1 MGLKD
6 MLSRLRMRPDDE
18 TAPMRRF
25 QVSFDDDGANFVTTP
40 EDLGLLRQGDGQRS
54 TQEQFL
60 VLEMMEE
67 AGAALPLPNG
77 YAVRSRDVAAMGP
90 EEAAILGLPPLLP
103 GRLEPKVRH
112 NTTSRHFDVSL
123 RVVLEDGDEPCRRTG
138 PVVTIGSETRYRLSP
153 RALRVIRAVE
163 RHAALEVGRRTEADN
178 VRLIAEIQAAQRDA
192 APLDGVSF
200 SLGHIDEFST
210 VSPAS
215 VSLLVEEQPDGS
227 LAISPDLGA
236 EVDPSAVSSRRHH
249 VEDEGPSV
257 LRVGNQLVMLEED
270 QAEGVREVLRR
281 PHIPAEE
288 KQDFYRAPGDFYD
301 PTRVDVD
308 LHFGVRVAGIG
319 VIVPQTFT
327 DASESGISW
336 FGGDPTLRPTDVLA
350 GLIDSLPRLE
360 QVERD
365 VTAAREAGRTAV
377 AVGDQVVDIGDE
389 RATAAALHEARD
401 RLEEEARA
409 SSDASSSADADAPAP
424 EEPARRVQVGVHVAD
439 AQDVADALRGT
450 AVAARP
456 IRPVDYD
463 SLARS
468 PYPHQRDGVEWMA
481 ALMAASTRAP
491 ESSATRVQG
500 AVLADDMGLGK
511 TYMTLVALRE
521 LMAAERALGEDPR
534 PTLAVLPVALI
545 ENWEAELAAT
555 FPELPFGDVVVLQG
569 GRDLPRFRLA
579 GAGRETTTTVTSLDE
594 RGMMRDDAIRFSLRV
609 GPDHGD
615 RRLDVPGRLVLTTY
629 DTLRSYQ
636 LSLAQVDWGTVVF
649 DEAQTVKNPDTLAT
663 RAAKALKAR
672 FKLLATG
679 TPVENSMLDFWCLM
693 DTAQPGLLGSWSDF
707 RSRWVAPMKDAD
719 PQEKMRIGEE
729 LRALVGPFMLRRV
742 KEDHLADLPPKTVY
756 GPEEGPSR
764 VARPDLG
771 VPMPAGQRE
780 VYDDVLR
787 DYQRSAGAQGAALK
801 AVQGLRAVSL
811 HPAARG
817 DGELGTDPG
826 SLALSARMTAALE
839 VLDAVRDK
847 GEKAIVFVINKK
859 VQRSL
864 ALWLQ
869 DRYGLPVSVVNGDT
883 AAVSTGSSPTR
894 KRIIERFEQRPGFNV
909 IIMSPL
915 AVGVGLTVVGA
926 NHAIH
931 LERHWNPAKE
941 AQATDRIYRIGQTR
955 PVSVYLPAALHPD
968 MTSFDLNLDRLLQ
981 QKTIL
986 REAIVVPEK
995 VTEDELADA
1004 LTLDPR

>member
-6 MLSRLRMRPDDE
+6 VFSRLRMRPDDE
-18 TAPMRRF
+18 AAPMRRF
-25 QVSFDDDGANFVTTP
+25 QVTFDDDGANFVTTP
-40 EDLGLLRQGDGQRS
+40 EDLDLLRRGEGQRS

-67 AGAALPLPNG
+67 ARTALSLPNG
-77 YAVRSRDVAAMGP
+77 YAVRSQDVAAMGQ
-90 EEAAILGLPPLLP
+90 EEASILGLPPLLP

-123 RVVLEDGDEPCRRTG
+123 RVVLDDGDEVCRRTG
-138 PVVTIGSETRYRLSP
+138 PILNIGSATQYRLSP

-163 RHAALEVGRRTEADN
+163 RHAALEMGRRSETEN
-178 VRLIAEIQAAQRDA
+178 VRLVAEIQAAQKNA
-192 APLDGVSF
+192 VPPDGVSF
-200 SLGHIDEFST
+200 SLGHLDDFTTI
-210 VSPAS
+210 SPTS
-215 VSLLVEEQPDGS
+215 VSLIVEEQPDGS
-227 LAISPDLGA
+227 LTISPDLGA
-236 EVDPSAVSSRRHH
+236 EVDPSTVSSRRHH
-249 VEDEGPSV
+249 VEDEGASV

-288 KQDFYRAPGDFYD
+288 KQDFYRAPGDYYD

-308 LHFGVRVAGIG
+308 LHFGVRVAGVGI
-319 VIVPQTFT
+319 IVPQTFT

-336 FGGDPTLRPTDVLA
+336 FGGDPTLRPADVLA

-365 VTAAREAGRTAV
+365 VEAAREAGRTAV

-389 RATAAALHEARD
+389 QATTAALHDVRD
-401 RLEEEARA
+401 RLEEEAHA
-409 SSDASSSADADAPAP
+409 SSDPSPADDDTPSA
-424 EEPARRVQVGVHVAD
+424 EPAHRVQVGVHVAD
-439 AQDVADALRGT
+439 AQDVADALGR
-450 AVAARP
+450 AAAGASP
-456 IRPVDYD
+456 VRPVDYE
-463 SLARS
+463 SLSRS
-468 PYPHQRDGVEWMA
+468 PYPHQRDGIEWMA
-481 ALMAASTRAP
+481 ALMAASTHAQ
-491 ESSATRVQG
+491 ESSPTRVQG
-500 AVLADDMGLGK
+500 ALLADDMGLGK

-521 LMAAERALGEDPR
+521 LMAAERALGEEPR

-555 FPELPFGDVVVLQG
+555 FSESPFVDLVVLQG
-569 GRDLPRFRLA
+569 GRDLSRFRLA
-579 GAGRETTTTVTSLDE
+579 GAGRETSATVTSLDD
-594 RGMMRDDAIRFSLRV
+594 RGMVRDEAIRFSLRV
-609 GPDHGD
+609 GADHGD

-679 TPVENSMLDFWCLM
+679 TPVENSMLDFWCLV

-719 PQEKMRIGEE
+719 PQEKVRIGEE

-742 KEDHLADLPPKTVY
+742 KEDHLTDLPPKTVY
-756 GPEEGPSR
+756 GPEAGPAR
-764 VARPDLG
+764 VARPELG
-771 VPMPAGQRE
+771 IQMPAGQRE

-787 DYQRSAGAQGAALK
+787 DFQRDAGTQGAALK

-817 DGELGTDPG
+817 DGELGTDSSALG
-826 SLALSARMTAALE
+826 LSARMAATLRI
-839 VLDAVRDK
+839 LDDVRGK

-869 DRYGLPVSVVNGDT
+869 ERYGLPVSVVNGDT

-894 KRIIERFEQRPGFNV
+894 RRIIERFEQRPGFNV

-915 AVGVGLTVVGA
+915 AVGVGLTIVGA

-955 PVSVYLPAALHPD
+955 PVHVYLPASLHPD

-995 VTEDELADA
+995 VTEEELADA
-1004 LTLDPR
+1004 LTLDG